1 MTNTKAGFHE
11 SLLKRKLDADEFR
24 SIIFDA
30 IVELGQPVTVAEV
43 QAYIGYKLNREFN
56 QARIRYAFDALVV
69 EGKLIHRKETPEERT
84 LRFNGRQPMAGAA
97 QLYYPAHVSGR
108 VPARTVVSVVAGVEL
123 TGPQKR
129 RGGRKPGTRSKT
141 VQAQPRVLTSRD
153 GFSGLAFDHL
163 VEKLVE
169 ARHAD
174 LIKEN
179 TSLRA
184 QLAEIRKLIS

>member
-1 MTNTKAGFHE
+1 MTNTRAGFHE
-11 SLLKRKLDADEFR
+11 SLMKRKLEADEFR
-24 SIIFDA
+24 SIVFDA

-43 QAYIGYKLNREFN
+43 QAHVGYELNREFN

-69 EGKLIHRKETPEERT
+69 EGKLVHRKETPEERA

-97 QLYYPAHVSGR
+97 QLYYPAHISGR
-108 VPARTVVSVVAGVEL
+108 VPARTVVSVVAGIEL
-123 TGPQKR
+123 KGPQVR
-129 RGGRKPGTRSKT
+129 RGRKPGAKSKT
-141 VQAQPRVLTSRD
+141 AKAQPVARTSRD

-169 ARHAD
+169 ARHAE

-179 TSLRA
+179 SSLRA

>member
-1 MTNTKAGFHE
+1 MTNTKVGFHE
-11 SLLKRKLDADEFR
+11 SLLKRKLEADEFR

-43 QAYIGYKLNREFN
+43 QAHVGYELNREFN

-69 EGKLIHRKETPEERT
+69 EGKLVHRKETPEERT

-97 QLYYPAHVSGR
+97 QLYYPAHISGR

-123 TGPQKR
+123 TGPLKR
-129 RGGRKPGTRSKT
+129 RGRIPGTRNKT
-141 VQAQPRVLTSRD
+141 VKAQPRVRTSRD

-169 ARHAD
+169 ARHVE